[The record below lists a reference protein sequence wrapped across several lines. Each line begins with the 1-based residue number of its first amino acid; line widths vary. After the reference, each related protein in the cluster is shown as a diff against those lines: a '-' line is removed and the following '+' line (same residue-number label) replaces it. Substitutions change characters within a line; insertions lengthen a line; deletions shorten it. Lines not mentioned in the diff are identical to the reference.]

1 MKLTKEKL
9 KQIIRE
15 ELENVIDADYSKEE
29 DLFYRVEREFEKDE
43 EWHDKDGV
51 LKVELGMAAYSVDL
65 GEDALLDAY
74 HQFQKK
80 VEASGEWPDMSMRLG
95 LKSEMARD
103 GKEYTY
109 LTFSPPEW
117 T

>member
-1 MKLTKEKL
+1 MKLTKSKL

-43 EWHDKDGV
+43 ELHEDGV
-51 LKVELGMAAYSVDL
+51 LKIELGNAAYSV
-65 GEDALLDAY
+65 GTTEEALLDAY
-74 HQFQKK
+74 RQFQKK
-80 VEASGEWPDMSMRLG
+80 VKTSGEWPEMSMRLG
-95 LKSEMARD
+95 LESETARD

-109 LTFSPPEW
+109 LTFDPPEW
-117 T
+117 V